1 MWDVKLKLKICSSAN
16 HWDTDVLH
24 FSILKFKKDKY
35 LVSFQG
41 FILTLFSHSRKWV
54 WLSPKYIACRG
65 RIISEAA
72 HTYFWVT
79 PRFAAWTWK
88 RYHCGVSSFFIINDL
103 WPNMYVLIWCSQMYW
118 SHVIELRK
126 SVCQNYDLFQLSN

>member
-72 HTYFWVT
+72 YTYFWVT
-79 PRFAAWTWK
+79 PSFRCLNLETIPLRRVHLLYNKRSLAKYVCTNLMFA
-88 RYHCGVSSFFIINDL
+88 N
-103 WPNMYVLIWCSQMYW
+103 VLVTRDWIKEICMS
-118 SHVIELRK
+118 
-126 SVCQNYDLFQLSN
+126 